1 MGSYIFKFTEKFDFD
16 RLKDV
21 FEAVQGV
28 ITNGIYLLKETF
40 IRVVTVHK
48 ERKISKC
55 FQIVTQNVSCFYRLA
70 LQLRVGVHS
79 FFLMKYSKCVRTSQ
93 LHQCNYVSKQF
104 FSILQMLL
112 FFRHH
117 QPFQEAAASNNQ
129 VQFYCKNKLFI
140 NFNL

>member
-48 ERKISKC
+48 ERKR
-55 FQIVTQNVSCFYRLA
+55 VSRSS
-70 LQLRVGVHS
+70 LRMSLV
-79 FFLMKYSKCVRTSQ
+79 FIDWLYSCV
-93 LHQCNYVSKQF
+93 
-104 FSILQMLL
+104 
-112 FFRHH
+112 
-117 QPFQEAAASNNQ
+117 
-129 VQFYCKNKLFI
+129 
-140 NFNL
+140 

>member
-48 ERKISKC
+48 ERKISKS

-79 FFLMKYSKCVRTSQ
+79 FFYEIFKMCQDLTAALVQ
-93 LHQCNYVSKQF
+93 LRKQAIF
-104 FSILQMLL
+104 FNIANVVVLQTPPAFSRSCCKQQSSAILLQKQIIHK
-112 FFRHH
+112 F
-117 QPFQEAAASNNQ
+117 
-129 VQFYCKNKLFI
+129 
-140 NFNL
+140 

>member
-40 IRVVTVHK
+40 IRVVTVDK
-48 ERKISKC
+48 ERKISKS

-70 LQLRVGVHS
+70 L
-79 FFLMKYSKCVRTSQ
+79 
-93 LHQCNYVSKQF
+93 
-104 FSILQMLL
+104 
-112 FFRHH
+112 
-117 QPFQEAAASNNQ
+117 
-129 VQFYCKNKLFI
+129 
-140 NFNL
+140 